1 MFWVLFLLLAWAGVL
16 LAGVRLLR
24 ATTEA
29 AGSAESFAIEHR
41 LSLYEAAYLAGGPDR
56 VAVVTLLS
64 MARGRRLLLAHTGW
78 ATVVDPVGRDPHER
92 ALLAAFDPQGQS
104 PVRELRAAAAAHGAV
119 RELAD
124 RLGSA
129 GLTVPEAVRGDL
141 VEGLRAVR
149 RATWLV
155 LAMAA
160 ASLAAAPSDRGTTV
174 TVLWWF
180 SLPLLLTLSC
190 QAVARFEGHRNSP
203 WASPSGRR
211 LLLELLRDAG
221 ADGTPDPLTAVAVHG
236 VRAVTDPE
244 LRAALA

>member
-16 LAGVRLLR
+16 MACVRLLR

-29 AGSAESFAIEHR
+29 AGSVESFVVEHR

-64 MARGRRLLLAHTGW
+64 MERGRLLLLAHTGW

-92 ALLAAFDPQGQS
+92 ALLEAFGPQGQS
-104 PVRELRAAAAAHGAV
+104 PVRELRTAAAGHEAV
-119 RELAD
+119 RVLAD
-124 RLGSA
+124 RLGAA
-129 GLTVPEAVRGDL
+129 GLTVPDGVRGDL
-141 VEGLRAVR
+141 AEGLRAVR

-160 ASLAAAPSDRGTTV
+160 ASLAAAPSERGTAV

-190 QAVARFEGHRNSP
+190 QAVARFEGHRHSP

-211 LLLELLRDAG
+211 LLLELQRE
-221 ADGTPDPLTAVAVHG
+221 DGTPDPLTAVAVHG
-236 VRAVTDPE
+236 VRAVTDPG